1 LEPVTV
7 LAAPR
12 LDSVS
17 FAEVSFAEVSFA
29 EVSFAAAPVSTR
41 SVFQTGE
48 PAHSSWW

>member
-12 LDSVS
+12 LDS
-17 FAEVSFAEVSFA
+17 VSFAEVSFA